1 MFLRVFPDFSW
12 KIIMASIPS
21 SRYNEVYAQESQTT
35 SSDLP
40 SYQQSMMT
48 SSPRTSEPHAPP
60 TTTIHNLGDPPTYEE
75 AIDPDAPPP
84 SYDSLFGRVREVHR
98 SSKGFV
104 DFLKNIVILLLGT
117 LGFTVI
123 LGATTIVPI
132 CMIVFGSIYLYDCP
146 QGEYIP
152 VYLLVGGGFGVIKQ
166 LLHLSTRVRTR
177 EEQAAEEMRQSSTQM
192 LLNCFMLGWF
202 IIGSYWVYKEYEP
215 NYDPAK
221 GKYCNKSLYLF
232 SFWLVT
238 SIYITTGLV
247 LFVLCFISIA
257 SVIAKRHA

>member
-1 MFLRVFPDFSW
+1 
-12 KIIMASIPS
+12 MAAIPS
-21 SRYNEVYAQESQTT
+21 SRYNEIYVQQSQTMP
-35 SSDLP
+35 LP
-40 SYQQSMMT
+40 SYQQSIVTPNSRTNEAQST
-48 SSPRTSEPHAPP
+48 S
-60 TTTIHNLGDPPTYEE
+60 TTNVHSNYNLGDPPTYEE

-166 LLHLSTRVRTR
+166 LLHLSTRVRNR
-177 EEQAAEEMRQSSTQM
+177 EDQAEEEMRQSSTQM

-215 NYDPAK
+215 NYDPTK

-247 LFVLCFISIA
+247 LFILCFISVA
-257 SVIAKRHA
+257 SVIAKRHT